1 MYQDFYQLK
10 ENPFN
15 VTADPNFFFSSKGH
29 SEAMSNLVYGIEQR
43 KGMIVITGEI
53 GTGKTTLCRKLLK
66 QADSHTK
73 FALILNPNFSD
84 VELLQIIL
92 HDLGV
97 RTRKNDKVGLVHA
110 LNNFL
115 LKESTR
121 GHNIVLII
129 DEAQN
134 LSISQL
140 EQIRLL
146 SNLETEK
153 EKLLQIVLVGQPELY
168 DHLQLPEIRQLRQR
182 IAVYFHMRP
191 LDQADVKTYIY
202 HRITKVMRDPE
213 ALQTIV
219 FTEKAIN
226 LIYEYSQGSPRA
238 INILCD
244 RALLAGFVA
253 DTNSIDEK
261 IVQQCAKEILHCEHH
276 LRSVE
281 KDPA

>member
-15 VTADPNFFFSSKGH
+15 VTADPNFFFSSKCH

-43 KGMIVITGEI
+43 KGIIVITGEI
-53 GTGKTTLCRKLLK
+53 GTGKTTVCRKLLK
-66 QADSHTK
+66 QADNFTK

-84 VELLQIIL
+84 LELLQIIL

-97 RTRKNDKVGLVHA
+97 RTRKKDKVALVQA

-115 LKESTR
+115 LKESAR

-134 LSISQL
+134 LSIPQL

-191 LDQADVKTYIY
+191 LEQVDVKSYIY

-213 ALQTIV
+213 ALNNIV
-219 FTEKAIN
+219 FSENAIKM
-226 LIYEYSQGSPRA
+226 IYEYSQGSPRA

-253 DTNSIDEK
+253 DTTSIDEK

-276 LRSVE
+276 LRSVAE
-281 KDPA
+281 DPA

>member
-15 VTADPNFFFSSKGH
+15 VTADPNFFFSSKCH
-29 SEAMSNLVYGIEQR
+29 SEAMSNLSYGIEQR
-43 KGMIVITGEI
+43 KGIVVITGEI
-53 GTGKTTLCRKLLK
+53 GTGKTTLCRKLLR
-66 QADSHTK
+66 QADANTK
-73 FALILNPNFSD
+73 FAFILNPNFSD
-84 VELLQIIL
+84 LELLQIIL

-97 RTRKNDKVGLVHA
+97 RTLKKDKVALVQA

-115 LKESTR
+115 LKESNR

-134 LSISQL
+134 LTIPQL

-191 LDQADVKTYIY
+191 LEQADIKSYIY
-202 HRITKVMRDPE
+202 HRITKVMRDPD
-213 ALQTIV
+213 ALHNIV
-219 FTEKAIN
+219 FTEAAIN
-226 LIYEYSQGSPRA
+226 LIFEYSQGSPRT

-253 DTNSIDEK
+253 DTNSIDDK
-261 IVQQCAKEILHCEHH
+261 IVEQCAREILHCEHH
-276 LRSVE
+276 IRSVE